1 MAAQHHSLKKLND
14 IMGMQCDTVIPAEAP
29 KCIGKDR
36 VQVLVVLRS
45 EAWAQESRVYTV
57 RGPHL
62 HPKVVSPKDI

>member
-1 MAAQHHSLKKLND
+1 
-14 IMGMQCDTVIPAEAP
+14 MGMQCDTVIPAEAP
-29 KCIGKDR
+29 KCVGKDR
-36 VQVLVVLRS
+36 VRVLVVLRP